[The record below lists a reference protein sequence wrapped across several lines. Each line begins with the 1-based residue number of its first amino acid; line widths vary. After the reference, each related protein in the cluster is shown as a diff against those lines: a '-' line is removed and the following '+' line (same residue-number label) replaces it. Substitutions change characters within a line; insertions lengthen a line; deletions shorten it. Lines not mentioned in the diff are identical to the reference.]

1 MNGLLWPQRAGD
13 SATVVSRARERSGG
27 RAGPAPAREY
37 WPTEGWRA
45 SAPEEQGMDAG
56 RLLAMRRHIEGELP
70 HVRSVLIVR
79 HGYLV
84 FEAYAGEYDPDALQ
98 GLHSMTKSVTCALV
112 GIALQEGT
120 LDALDQRVMALFP
133 EYAALDADRRIEE
146 ITIEHLLTMTSGLVW
161 HDEYLHGW
169 LSSDDPARFT
179 LKRPMAGEPGATF
192 NYNSS
197 AAHLLSVILTRST
210 GASALD
216 FADERLFGP
225 LGISERQ
232 WLADS
237 RGHHIGA
244 GGLFLRPR
252 DMAKF
257 GYLYLNQ
264 GEWAGRQIVPTDFVR
279 ESTRAQNPGGA
290 PENESYGYLWW
301 VTTVEGHAAYFA
313 GGYGGQ
319 LIYVVPDVDVVV
331 VMTSNA
337 DRHHIENRAIV
348 GEYVV
353 AAIEG

>member
-13 SATVVSRARERSGG
+13 SAAVASRARERSRG
-27 RAGPAPAREY
+27 RGEPAPARGY
-37 WPTEGWRA
+37 WPTQGWRV

-56 RLLAMRRHIEGELP
+56 RLFAMRRHIEGELL
-70 HVRSVLIVR
+70 HVRSVLIAR

-84 FEAYAGEYDPDALQ
+84 YEAYAGESDPDALE
-98 GLHSMTKSVTCALV
+98 GLHSMTKSVTSALI
-112 GIALQEGT
+112 GIALKEGY

-179 LKRPMAGEPGATF
+179 LKRPIAGEPGAGF

-197 AAHLLSVILTRST
+197 AVHLLSVILTRST
-210 GASALD
+210 GTSALD
-216 FADERLFGP
+216 FADEHLFGP

-232 WLADS
+232 WMADS

-264 GEWAGRQIVPTDFVR
+264 GEWAERQIVPPDFVR
-279 ESTRAQNPGGA
+279 ASTRAQNAGGA
-290 PENESYGYLWW
+290 PENERYGYLWW

-319 LIYVVPDVDVVV
+319 FIYVVPDVDAVVV
-331 VMTSNA
+331 VTSNA

-348 GEYVV
+348 GEYAV

>member
-1 MNGLLWPQRAGD
+1 MKRLLWPQRAVD
-13 SATVVSRARERSGG
+13 PAPIPSRTRPAPLA
-27 RAGPAPAREY
+27 RAGLAPARDY
-37 WPTEGWRA
+37 WPTQGWRA
-45 SAPEEQGMDAG
+45 SAPEEQGMDPG
-56 RLLAMRRHIEGELP
+56 ILLQMRQHIEGELP
-70 HVRSVLIVR
+70 HARSVLIVQ

-84 FEAYAGEYDPDALQ
+84 FEAYAGEYDPEALE
-98 GLHSMTKSVTCALV
+98 GLHSMTKSVTSALI
-112 GIALQEGT
+112 GIALKEGYLDT
-120 LDALDQRVMALFP
+120 LDQKVMALFP
-133 EYAALDADRRIEE
+133 EYASLDMDRRIEE

-179 LKRPMAGEPGATF
+179 LKRPIAGEPGATF

-210 GASALD
+210 GTSALD
-216 FADERLFGP
+216 FADEHIFGP

-264 GEWAGRQIVPTDFVR
+264 GRWAGRQIVPSDFVR
-279 ESTRAQNPGGA
+279 ASTRAQNPGGA

-301 VTTVEGHAAYFA
+301 VTTAEGHAAYFA

-319 LIYVVPDVDVVV
+319 FIYVVPDLDAVV

-337 DRHHIENRAIV
+337 DRHHVENRAIV

-353 AAIEG
+353 AAIEE